1 MVQKMW
7 FGTDSYFS
15 PTKIKTAIAKFQPMF
30 SGYNQHDS
38 G

>member
-1 MVQKMW
+1 MW
-7 FGTDSYFS
+7 FGTDPCFS

-30 SGYNQHDS
+30 SGYSQHDS